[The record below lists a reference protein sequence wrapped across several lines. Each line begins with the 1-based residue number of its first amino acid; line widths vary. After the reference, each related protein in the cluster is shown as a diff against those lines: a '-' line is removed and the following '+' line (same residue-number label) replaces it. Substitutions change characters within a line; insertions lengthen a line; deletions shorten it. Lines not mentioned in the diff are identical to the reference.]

1 MSIMAHIAW
10 TIGYKYLYR
19 ESFKSSRYFK
29 CVQNRYVICIQNVQK
44 HYILL
49 FTIHSVLCCLLSY
62 LSFKDILLLFS
73 HRNGAVRKVAAQ
85 SLLAI
90 VEKMGASRIFTQSK
104 EVTEKLL
111 PTTAQFLMDGT
122 PLTRQVIFHFKMKKN
137 IVF

>member
-1 MSIMAHIAW
+1 MHELLVINTYIEKVLKAPDILNVFKIVMLYV
-10 TIGYKYLYR
+10 YKM
-19 ESFKSSRYFK
+19 FKSTTFYFSLYTQSYA
-29 CVQNRYVICIQNVQK
+29 V
-44 HYILL
+44 
-49 FTIHSVLCCLLSY
+49 FLSY